1 MTLARLARRSPQGEG
16 GTLDVPAFIA
26 TIRPAKT
33 GGPALAD
40 VKVMSAGA
48 VEPMVRL
55 LGPAFEKESG
65 RRLDLHFGTAGA
77 LRARL
82 ESGEG
87 ADLVILPAAVVA
99 ALEQSGL
106 LVPGS
111 AQDLGRTVTGVCVK
125 EGAAAPDIATPEA
138 FKQALL
144 KARGVAYSDPQAG
157 GSSGNYMAGV
167 LQKLGIADA
176 VAKKSV
182 LGKRGYQVA
191 QAVADGRAELG
202 STFISE
208 ILTVKGVR
216 VIGPLPGE
224 LYHANTYT
232 AGFPAKSAQRAA
244 AQALLRG
251 LTNPATRARWIE
263 AGLEPAFPAG

>member
-1 MTLARLARRSPQGEG
+1 M
-16 GTLDVPAFIA
+16 
-26 TIRPAKT
+26 
-33 GGPALAD
+33 AD

-48 VEPMVRL
+48 VEPMVKR
-55 LGPAFEKESG
+55 LGPAFETETG
-65 RRLDLHFGTAGA
+65 HRLDLHFGTAGS
-77 LRARL
+77 LRGRL

-87 ADLVILPAAVVA
+87 ADLVILPAAVIA
-99 ALEQSGL
+99 ALEQASA

-111 AQDLGRTVTGVCVK
+111 VMDLGRTVTGVCVK
-125 EGAAAPDIATPEA
+125 EGTAAPDISTPEA
-138 FKQALL
+138 FKAALL
-144 KARGVAYSDPQAG
+144 KARGISYSDPQAG
-157 GSSGNYMAGV
+157 GSSGNYFAGL
-167 LQKLGIADA
+167 LQKLGIAEA

-182 LGKRGYQVA
+182 LGKRGYEVA

-232 AGFPAKSAQRAA
+232 AAIPAGSRQPDAA
-244 AQALLRG
+244 RALLRV
-251 LTNPATRARWIE
+251 LTSPATRGRWIE
-263 AGLEPAFPAG
+263 AGLEPAFRGG